1 MVATRRNPGEGGL
14 HWEESRQRWFATFMS
29 DTPPTGSAARSRSAP
44 GPRRRRRRSFSSC
57 SGIETT
63 GHVLGGQTYTVR
75 DAVESWLA
83 HGLTG
88 RQESTVVNRTIL
100 ARTHVIP
107 SLGGRKLA
115 QLSAEEVD
123 QWLAAKSKT
132 LSTDTLHRLLSILRQ
147 SIRRAQARDLVK
159 RNVALLCD
167 VPRGTAGRPSKSLTL
182 AQAADLLTAAK
193 RHPTMHA
200 YIVVSLLTGA
210 RTEELRALTWSHVDL
225 DGKPPSVQ
233 LWRSVREGG
242 DTKTRQSRRTLELPN
257 DCVVALRAHRRW
269 QTQSRMR
276 NAAQWPN
283 NDLVFTTRLG
293 TPLDAAN
300 VRRAFRQIAEHA
312 GLHAEEWT
320 PRELR
325 HSFVSLLS
333 SAGIPIEDIAHLVGH
348 ANTRTTEKVYRKE
361 LRPVLRRGAKAM
373 NDLFKAHQEASK
385 PPLCPPR
392 PLRTR
397 QSAEMT
403 LMRLSPD
410 QGKL

>member
-1 MVATRRNPGEGGL
+1 VATRRNPGEGGL
-14 HWEESRQRWFATFMS
+14 HWEESRQRWFATVYVGYA
-29 DTPPTGSAARSRSAP
+29 PNGKRRKVKVSARTKTEAKAKLQQLLRDRNDGHSL
-44 GPRRRRRRSFSSC
+44 
-57 SGIETT
+57 SGRTD
-63 GHVLGGQTYTVR
+63 TVR

-107 SLGGRKLA
+107 ALGARKLA

-123 QWLAAKSKT
+123 QWLATKAKT

-147 SIRRAQARDLVK
+147 AIRRAQARDLVK

-167 VPRGTAGRPSKSLTL
+167 VPRGTAGRPSKSLTV
-182 AQAADLLTAAK
+182 AQAADLLAAAT

-200 YIVVSLLTGA
+200 YIVVSFTGA

-225 DGKPPSVQ
+225 DGEPPSVQ

-242 DTKTRQSRRTLELPN
+242 DTKTRLSRRTLELPN
-257 DCVVALRAHRRW
+257 DCVTALRMHRRW
-269 QTQSRMR
+269 QTHNRMR
-276 NAAQWPN
+276 NVARWPD
-283 NDLVFTTRLG
+283 NDLVFTTQLG

-300 VRRAFRQIAEHA
+300 VRRAFRKVAEQA
-312 GLHAEEWT
+312 GLQADEWT

-325 HSFVSLLS
+325 HSFSLLS
-333 SAGIPIEDIAHLVGH
+333 SAGLPIEDIAHLVGH

-373 NDLFKAHQEASK
+373 DDLFKAHHKASE
-385 PPLCPPR
+385 PPNLPPAFNENQTER
-392 PLRTR
+392 
-397 QSAEMT
+397 
-403 LMRLSPD
+403 
-410 QGKL
+410 

>member
-1 MVATRRNPGEGGL
+1 VATRRNPGEGGL
-14 HWEESRQRWFATFMS
+14 HWEESRQRWFATVYVGYS
-29 DTPPTGSAARSRSAP
+29 PDGKRRKVKVSARTKTEAKAKLRQLLRD
-44 GPRRRRRRSFSSC
+44 RDD
-57 SGIETT
+57 
-63 GHVLGGQTYTVR
+63 GHVLSGQTYTVR
-75 DAVESWLA
+75 NVVESWLA

-88 RQESTVVNRTIL
+88 RQESTVVNPTIL
-100 ARTHVIP
+100 ARRHVVP
-107 SLGGRKLA
+107 ALGARKLA

-123 QWLAAKSKT
+123 GWLAMKAKT

-159 RNVALLCD
+159 RHVALLCD

-182 AQAADLLTAAK
+182 AQAADLLRAAK
-193 RHPTMHA
+193 KHATMHA

-210 RTEELRALTWSHVDL
+210 RTEELRALTWSHTDL
-225 DGKPPSVQ
+225 DGEPPSVQ

-242 DTKTRQSRRTLELPN
+242 DTKTRLSRRTLELPN
-257 DCVVALRAHRRW
+257 ECVAALRTHRRW

-276 NAAQWPN
+276 NAPRWPD
-283 NDLVFTTRLG
+283 NDLVFTTQLG

-300 VRRAFRQIAEHA
+300 VRRAFRNVTEHA
-312 GLHAEEWT
+312 GLKAEEWT

-373 NDLFKAHQEASK
+373 DDLFKAYHGASE
-385 PPLCPPR
+385 PPLRAPR
-392 PLRTR
+392 PMRTK

-403 LMRLSPD
+403 LMRLTPD
-410 QGKL
+410 QGK

>member
-1 MVATRRNPGEGGL
+1 VATRRNPGEGGL
-14 HWEESRQRWFATFMS
+14 HWEEPRQRWLATLYVGYS
-29 DTPPTGSAARSRSAP
+29 PDGKRRKVKVSARTKTEAKAKLQQLLRDRDD
-44 GPRRRRRRSFSSC
+44 
-57 SGIETT
+57 
-63 GHVLGGQTYTVR
+63 GHVLRGQTYTVR

-107 SLGGRKLA
+107 TLGARKLL

-123 QWLAAKSKT
+123 EWLATKART
-132 LSTDTLHRLLSILRQ
+132 LSTETLHRLLSILRQ

-182 AQAADLLTAAK
+182 AQAADLLAAARK
-193 RHPTMHA
+193 HPTMYA

-210 RTEELRALTWSHVDL
+210 RTEELRALTWSHTDL
-225 DGKPPSVQ
+225 DGEPPSVQ

-242 DTKTRQSRRTLELPN
+242 DTKTRLSRRTLELPN
-257 DCVVALRAHRRW
+257 ECVVALREHRRW
-269 QTQSRMR
+269 HAQSRMR
-276 NAAQWPN
+276 NAARWPD
-283 NDLVFTTRLG
+283 NDLVFTTQLG

-300 VRRAFRQIAEHA
+300 VRRAFRQVAEHA
-312 GLHAEEWT
+312 GLRAEEWT

-325 HSFVSLLS
+325 HTFVSLLS

-373 NDLFKAHQEASK
+373 DDLFRAHYEASE
-385 PPLCPPR
+385 PPNLPPAFDENQTER
-392 PLRTR
+392 
-397 QSAEMT
+397 
-403 LMRLSPD
+403 
-410 QGKL
+410 

>member
-1 MVATRRNPGEGGL
+1 
-14 HWEESRQRWFATFMS
+14 
-29 DTPPTGSAARSRSAP
+29 
-44 GPRRRRRRSFSSC
+44 
-57 SGIETT
+57 
-63 GHVLGGQTYTVR
+63 
-75 DAVESWLA
+75 
-83 HGLTG
+83 
-88 RQESTVVNRTIL
+88 
-100 ARTHVIP
+100 
-107 SLGGRKLA
+107 
-115 QLSAEEVD
+115 
-123 QWLAAKSKT
+123 
-132 LSTDTLHRLLSILRQ
+132 LRQ

-193 RHPTMHA
+193 KHPTMHA

-210 RTEELRALTWSHVDL
+210 RTEELRALTWSHTDL
-225 DGKPPSVQ
+225 DGEPPSVQ

-242 DTKTRQSRRTLELPN
+242 DTKTRLSRRTLELPN

-269 QTQSRMR
+269 QAQSRMR
-276 NAAQWPN
+276 NAARWPD
-283 NDLVFTTRLG
+283 NDLVFTTQLG

-300 VRRAFRQIAEHA
+300 VRRAFRQVAEHA
-312 GLHAEEWT
+312 GLQAEEWT

-373 NDLFKAHQEASK
+373 DDIFKAHQAASE
-385 PPLCPPR
+385 PPVLPPA
-392 PLRTR
+392 
-397 QSAEMT
+397 SAENT
-403 LMRLSPD
+403 TEHRNNPD
-410 QGKL
+410 AI